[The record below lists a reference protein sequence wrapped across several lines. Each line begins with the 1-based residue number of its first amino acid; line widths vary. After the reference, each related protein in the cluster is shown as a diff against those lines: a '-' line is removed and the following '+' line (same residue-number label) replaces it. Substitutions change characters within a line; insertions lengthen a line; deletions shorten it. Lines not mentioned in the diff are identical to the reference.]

1 MHRTLCA
8 AAAILALLLNACS
21 GTGSPRRDADVDP
34 DAVPDVAIEVP
45 EEAPLD
51 DPVED
56 ADEEDVETEDELPPG
71 TTDRVLFIGNSYT
84 AANTLHALV
93 SDLLI
98 EAGHGGTTLDV
109 TPGGY
114 RLEEHAADADGTN
127 GDTRLRDL
135 LVTGEEAALGWDVVV
150 LQEQSQVAGF
160 PTTEPY
166 WTGMVE
172 GATTLRDLASDAGA
186 DTVIF
191 MTWGR
196 RDGDDTNPTLYPD
209 YPTMQDRLSDGYTDL
224 ASRISTG
231 GEPVFI
237 APVGESYRSIY
248 LEGDTAVFE
257 GLYVTDG
264 SHPSIRGSYLAA
276 CTIFATLT
284 GTSPVGMTSAPT
296 GIDAT
301 ERLSI
306 QETAAVVVFAT
317 DAPANWTR

>member
-1 MHRTLCA
+1 MHRTT
-8 AAAILALLLNACS
+8 ILAFFILACS
-21 GTGSPRRDADVDP
+21 GPGASGHDAGSDP
-34 DAVPDVAIEVP
+34 DAIEDVTVDATEETPLDVAGDEHPEDTVPD
-45 EEAPLD
+45 L
-51 DPVED
+51 
-56 ADEEDVETEDELPPG
+56 EEDGELPDG
-71 TTDRVLFIGNSYT
+71 FADRILFVGNSYT
-84 AANTLHALV
+84 AANTLHAIV

-98 EAGHGGTTLDV
+98 EAGHEGTTLDV

-166 WTGMVE
+166 WTDMVE
-172 GATTLRDLASDAGA
+172 GATILRDLASDAGA

-196 RDGDDTNPTLYPD
+196 RDGDDMNPTLYPD
-209 YPTMQDRLSDGYTDL
+209 YPTMQDRLSAGYAEL
-224 ASRISTG
+224 ASRLDATA
-231 GEPVFI
+231 EPVFLS
-237 APVGESYRSIY
+237 PVGESFRSIY
-248 LEGDTAVFE
+248 LEGDTSSFE

-284 GTSPVGMTSAPT
+284 GTSPVGLASAPVE
-296 GIDAT
+296 IDAT
-301 ERLSI
+301 ERLSL
-306 QETAAVVVFAT
+306 QETAASVVFAS
-317 DAPANWTR
+317 DAPDAWTR

>member
-1 MHRTLCA
+1 MHRTT
-8 AAAILALLLNACS
+8 ILALFLLACS
-21 GTGSPRRDADVDP
+21 GTPASGSDTGSD
-34 DAVPDVAIEVP
+34 PDVAPDSELDVI
-45 EEAPLD
+45 EEAPPDLSGD
-51 DPVED
+51 EPLED
-56 ADEEDVETEDELPPG
+56 LEEDGELPDG
-71 TTDRVLFIGNSYT
+71 FADRILFVGNSYT
-84 AANTLHALV
+84 AANTLHAIV
-93 SDLLI
+93 SDFLI
-98 EAGHGGTTLDV
+98 EAGHEGFTLDV

-135 LVTGEEAALGWDVVV
+135 LVTGEEASLGWDVVV

-172 GATTLRDLASDAGA
+172 GATILRDLASDAGA

-191 MTWGR
+191 VTWGR

-209 YPTMQDRLSDGYTDL
+209 YPTMQDRLSAGYAEL
-224 ASRISTG
+224 ASRLDATG
-231 GEPVFI
+231 DPVFL
-237 APVGESYRSIY
+237 APVGESYRSIF
-248 LEGDTAVFE
+248 LEGDATAFE

-284 GTSPVGMTSAPT
+284 GTSPVGLASGPT
-296 GIDAT
+296 ELDAT
-301 ERLSI
+301 ERLSL
-306 QETAAVVVFAT
+306 QETAASVVFAS
-317 DAPANWTR
+317 DAPDAWTR